1 MQRVTAKNKEIKE
14 INLTEFTT
22 INQLDLS
29 GGFTCDFE
37 TRICGPTDETTAEKI
52 EENKNA
58 NNNMV

>member
-1 MQRVTAKNKEIKE
+1 MTTEKKEIKE

-29 GGFTCDFE
+29 GGFTCDVE
-37 TRICGPTDETTAEKI
+37 TGICGPIEESKTENI

>member
-1 MQRVTAKNKEIKE
+1 MTTENKEIKE
-14 INLTEFTT
+14 INLTEFAT

-37 TRICGPTDETTAEKI
+37 TGICGPTEDITIENI